1 MSTEGFWMI
10 EFVRTTF
17 LMLALQ
23 TAPAVTQIPALP
35 IAGVDAEVFMR
46 TAEVVKVEDLDS
58 KGITKPRKVTL
69 ADGEQTI
76 EAVFKTV
83 DTIHQKVTLTTGRT
97 VFRLRDSYRHEIAA
111 YELDKLL
118 GLGIVPPT
126 VERKIRR
133 ETGSLSLWVHGAMT
147 EWHRAKVAKIPPP
160 DPQDWNDQ
168 MFVIRLFMQLT
179 WDTDYN
185 NISNLLIDADWHI
198 WKIDSS
204 RAFRTDPKLRREES
218 LTRFSRRILATL
230 GELSRERLDERLGPW
245 LDRKQLDALWA
256 RRTRILELATERV
269 AEHGE
274 TAVLYP

>member
-1 MSTEGFWMI
+1 MI
-10 EFVRTTF
+10 ELVRTTF

-23 TAPAVTQIPALP
+23 TAPAVTQTPALP
-35 IAGVDAEVFMR
+35 IAGEEAEVFLR
-46 TAEVVKVEDLDS
+46 TAEVMKLEEFDS
-58 KGITKPRKVTL
+58 KGITKPRKAIL
-69 ADGEQTI
+69 SNGEQTV

-83 DTIHQKVTLTTGRT
+83 DTIQPKVKLTTGRT
-97 VFRLRDSYRHEIAA
+97 VFRLKDSYKHEIAA

-126 VERKIRR
+126 VERTIHR
-133 ETGSLSLWVHGAMT
+133 ETGSLSLWVHGTMT
-147 EWHRAKVAKIPPP
+147 EWHRAEVKKIPPP
-160 DPQDWNDQ
+160 NPQSWNDR

-204 RAFRTDPKLRREES
+204 RAFRADPKLRRKGT
-218 LTRFSRRILATL
+218 LTRFSRRTLAAL
-230 GELSRERLDERLGPW
+230 GELSRERLDEHLGPW
-245 LDRKQLDALWA
+245 LDRKQLDTLWA
-256 RRTRILELATERV
+256 RRERILELATERV

-274 TAVLYP
+274 VAVLYP

>member
-1 MSTEGFWMI
+1 MSTKGFRMI

-17 LMLALQ
+17 LMVVLQ
-23 TAPAVTQIPALP
+23 TAPAVAQTPALP
-35 IAGVDAEVFMR
+35 IEGEEAEVVLR
-46 TAEVVKVEDLDS
+46 TAEVVKIEDLDS
-58 KGITKPRKVTL
+58 KGMTKPQKVTL
-69 ADGEQTI
+69 VDGEQTV

-83 DTIHQKVTLTTGRT
+83 DITHQKVTLTTGRT

-133 ETGSLSLWVHGAMT
+133 EAGSLSLWIQGAMT
-147 EWHRAKVAKIPPP
+147 GWHRAKVAKIPPP

-204 RAFRTDPKLRREES
+204 RAFRTDPELRREGT
-218 LTRFSRRILATL
+218 LTRFSRRILVAL
-230 GELSRERLDERLGPW
+230 GELSKERLDQHLGPW

-256 RRTRILELATERV
+256 RRLRILKLAQERV